1 MTDLPLRHIN
11 TTPLEITWRDVLD
24 LVALAYYQGLMVEMT
39 KGSDA
44 EVHAPAFTM
53 MQLSQMRAFLGSGAT
68 DSSDRFLLEKLADT
82 AGVDRAL
89 IAADELAARRVR

>member
-1 MTDLPLRHIN
+1 MSAEPFRKIN

-53 MQLSQMRAFLGSGAT
+53 MQLSQMRAFLGNGAT
-68 DSSDRFLLEKLADT
+68 DSADEFLLEKLADT
-82 AGVDRAL
+82 TRVL
-89 IAADELAARRVR
+89 NAADELAARRVR